1 MTSHPAPDEA
11 IGGLLDEIAEQLG
24 FPVPADLQ
32 AALRAVPRHLFL
44 PPTLWL
50 RDGNGGHEPCD
61 REGEPGR
68 WWRAAYRDAPLVTQ
82 FTESPEGH
90 RAPSSSASMPSV
102 VVRMLRALHVRAGH
116 SVLEIG
122 TGTGFNAALLAFL
135 CGAENVTSLDV
146 DPELTRRAQQALKA
160 SGQQP
165 DVVCADGAGG
175 WRPNAPYDRLIATCS
190 VRTVPLPWLEQTVT
204 GGLLV
209 IPWDTPWCN
218 FGTLIATKQADGTA
232 EGSLAPYGSFMLL
245 RAQQVDAELR
255 AGIPRERE
263 GQEPGRQEPE
273 RSTTGLSPWSVAGND
288 LDAQMY
294 IGLRVPGA
302 WHVWDTEVAEA
313 HTRLWLADG
322 RTDSWA
328 CVDYDGQQTSAFTVS
343 QYGARK
349 LWDEVARSYEEYV
362 AVGRPGVERQ
372 RLRITPDGRCTRH
385 EVSVSGTVA

>member
-1 MTSHPAPDEA
+1 MTSQPDPGEA
-11 IGGLLDEIAEQLG
+11 IGGLLGEIAGQLG
-24 FPVPADLQ
+24 QPVPAHLQ

-61 REGEPGR
+61 RETTPDR

-82 FTESPEGH
+82 FVESPDGH

-102 VVRMLRALHVRAGH
+102 VVRMLMALNTRPGQA
-116 SVLEIG
+116 VLEIG
-122 TGTGFNAALLAFL
+122 TGTGFNAALLSFL
-135 CGAENVTSLDV
+135 CGAEHVTTLDV

-165 DVVCADGAGG
+165 DVVCADGASG
-175 WRPNAPYDRLIATCS
+175 WLPNAPYDRIIATCA

-204 GGLLV
+204 DGLLV

-218 FGTLIATKQADGTA
+218 FGTLVATKQANGTA
-232 EGSLAPYGSFMLL
+232 EGTLAPYGTFMLM
-245 RAQQVDAELR
+245 RAQQVEAELR
-255 AGIPRERE
+255 GAIPHE
-263 GQEPGRQEPE
+263 GQEEPE
-273 RSTTGLSPWSVAGND
+273 RSMTEVSPWAVAGND

-302 WHVWDTEVAEA
+302 WHVWDTEVDEV

-322 RTDSWA
+322 RTSSWA
-328 CVDYDGQQTSAFTVS
+328 CVDYDGQQTATFSVA

-349 LWDEVARSYEEYV
+349 LWDEVTGAYEEYV
-362 AVGRPGVERQ
+362 AAGRPGVRRH
-372 RLRITPDGRCTRH
+372 RLRLIPDGRSTRL
-385 EVSVSGTVA
+385 EVSVPA

>member
-1 MTSHPAPDEA
+1 MTSDPAAAPDEA
-11 IGGLLDEIAEQLG
+11 LGDLLDRIAEQLG
-24 FPVPADLQ
+24 SPVPAHLR

-61 REGEPGR
+61 RETAPDQ
-68 WWRAAYRDAPLVTQ
+68 WWRAAYSDAPLVTQ
-82 FTESPEGH
+82 FAEGPDGD
-90 RAPSSSASMPSV
+90 RVPSSSASMPSV
-102 VVRMLRALHVRAGH
+102 VVRMLMALHAQAGH

-122 TGTGFNAALLAFL
+122 TGTGFNAALLSFV
-135 CGAENVTSLDV
+135 CGAENVTSIDV
-146 DPELTRRAQQALKA
+146 DPELTRRAQRALKA

-165 DVVCADGAGG
+165 EVVCADGAGG
-175 WRPNAPYDRLIATCS
+175 WQPNAPYDRIIATCS

-255 AGIPRERE
+255 AGMPRR
-263 GQEPGRQEPE
+263 GQEPE
-273 RSTTGLSPWSVAGND
+273 RSVTAVSPWAVAGDD

-302 WHVWDTEVAEA
+302 WHVWDTEVDEA
-313 HTRLWLADG
+313 HTRLRLADG
-322 RTDSWA
+322 RTSSWA
-328 CVDYDGQQTSAFTVS
+328 CVDYDGQETSAFAVA

-349 LWDEVARSYEEYV
+349 LWDEVVRAYEEYV
-362 AVGRPGVERQ
+362 AAGRPGVHRH
-372 RLRITPDGRCTRH
+372 RLRLIPDGRSTRL
-385 EVSVSGTVA
+385 EVSVPA

>member
-1 MTSHPAPDEA
+1 MTSRPVPDES
-11 IGGLLDEIAEQLG
+11 IGGLLDEIAGQLG
-24 FPVPADLQ
+24 FPVPAHLQ

-61 REGEPGR
+61 RESEPDR
-68 WWRAAYRDAPLVTQ
+68 WWRAAYCDAPLVTQ
-82 FTESPEGH
+82 FAEGPDGH
-90 RAPSSSASMPSV
+90 RVPSSSASMPSV
-102 VVRMLRALHVRAGH
+102 VVRMLMALSAEAGH

-122 TGTGFNAALLAFL
+122 TGTGFNAALLSFV

-146 DPELTRRAQQALKA
+146 DPELTRRAQRALKA

-175 WRPNAPYDRLIATCS
+175 WRPNAPYDRIIATCS

-232 EGSLAPYGSFMLL
+232 EGSLAPFGSFMLL

-255 AGIPRERE
+255 AGFPGA
-263 GQEPGRQEPE
+263 GQDPE
-273 RSTTGLSPWSVAGND
+273 RSMTGLSPWSVAGND

-322 RTDSWA
+322 RTSSWA
-328 CVDYDGQQTSAFTVS
+328 CVDYDGQQTSAFAVS

-349 LWDEVARSYEEYV
+349 LWDEVARAYEEYV
-362 AVGRPGVERQ
+362 AAGRPGVHRQ
-372 RLRITPDGRCTRH
+372 RLRLTPDGRGTRH

>member
-1 MTSHPAPDEA
+1 MPDEA
-11 IGGLLDEIAEQLG
+11 LGDLLDQIAEHLG
-24 FPVPADLQ
+24 SPVPAHLS

-50 RDGNGGHEPCD
+50 RDGSGDYEPCE
-61 REGEPGR
+61 RETAPER
-68 WWRAAYRDAPLVTQ
+68 WWRAAYRDVPLVTQ
-82 FTESPEGH
+82 FAEGPDGT

-102 VVRMLRALHVRAGH
+102 VVRMLKALDAHQGH

-122 TGTGFNAALLAFL
+122 TGTGFNAALLSSL
-135 CGAENVTSLDV
+135 CGAEQVTSLDI
-146 DPELTRRAQQALKA
+146 DPELTRRAQRALKA

-165 DVVCADGAGG
+165 DVVCADGAAG
-175 WRPNAPYDRLIATCS
+175 WRPNAPYDRIIATCS

-204 GGLLV
+204 GGRLV

-218 FGTLIATKQADGTA
+218 YGTLLATKQADGTA
-232 EGSLAPYGSFMLL
+232 EGSLAPYGSFMLM

-255 AGIPRERE
+255 GDIPHAGR
-263 GQEPGRQEPE
+263 EPE
-273 RSTTGLSPWSVAGND
+273 RSTTSLSPWAVAGSD
-288 LDAQMY
+288 LDAQLY

-302 WHVWDTEVAEA
+302 WHMWDTEPESA

-328 CVDYDGQQTSAFTVS
+328 CVDYDGQQASAFVVS

-349 LWDEVARSYEEYV
+349 LWDEVARVYEEYV
-362 AVGRPGVERQ
+362 AVGRPGVDRH
-372 RLRITPDGRCTRH
+372 RLRIIPDGRSTRL
-385 EVSVSGTVA
+385 EVSVPTA